1 MIPNVKEK
9 NVQCEF
15 TNSLKISHYKTLL
28 LIGMPQT
35 GGDISTEGYISMYNE
50 CLQKLIMKT
59 QITKLKQSMHLI
71 RHFIKY
77 DMPKA
82 NDT

>member
-1 MIPNVKEK
+1 
-9 NVQCEF
+9 
-15 TNSLKISHYKTLL
+15 
-28 LIGMPQT
+28 MPQT